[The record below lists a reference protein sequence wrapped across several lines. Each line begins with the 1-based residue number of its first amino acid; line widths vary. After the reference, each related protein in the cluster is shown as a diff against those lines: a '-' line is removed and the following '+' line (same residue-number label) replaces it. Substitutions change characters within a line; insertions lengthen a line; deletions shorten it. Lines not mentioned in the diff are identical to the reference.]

1 MESRGCVSVKCPGAR
16 RQPDWR
22 TAKELAKIEVKLR
35 LHQGVLRDGKRQI
48 HRLGDNRMLRTIFT
62 IGLFAVLGLI
72 ALRFILG
79 VLPAVVGMFLF
90 LFWWAVKIALFG
102 FVVYLIIRIVSPDTA
117 RRLREKWSGPAV

>member
-1 MESRGCVSVKCPGAR
+1 M
-16 RQPDWR
+16 DWR
-22 TAKELAKIEVKLR
+22 TAWELVKIEVKLR
-35 LHQGVLRDGKRQI
+35 LDQGVLRVGTQYL

-79 VLPAVVGMFLF
+79 VLPAVVGLF
-90 LFWWAVKIALFG
+90 LGLLMWAIKIAVFG
-102 FVVYLIIRIVSPDTA
+102 LVIYLIIRIVSPDTA